1 MYFESLRYG
10 NFREILKLLYL
21 TAEKKSNT
29 KVSYYPYKQEKIK
42 HILMIQNKIP
52 ETRKSKATN
61 ALYLKEFRENF
72 SITLVPD
79 ILILFGRSIFLS
91 NKSKI
96 KS

>member
-1 MYFESLRYG
+1 
-10 NFREILKLLYL
+10 
-21 TAEKKSNT
+21 
-29 KVSYYPYKQEKIK
+29 
-42 HILMIQNKIP
+42 MIQNKIP

-79 ILILFGRSIFLS
+79 ILILFGRSIFLP